1 MNITPQLLL
10 NFLIAGVMIGTLY
23 ALMAMGITFIYS
35 IMKMINWSMG
45 EFYMIGS
52 YTQWFLISFLLGGEL
67 WFVGIIGTAV
77 ALFIIGLIVQWLL
90 IRPMFSTGM
99 ERKDEYGTVVTIAL
113 ALFLRNLATVLSG
126 PNTRAPDV
134 NLGRLMFG
142 TLPISGN
149 RFAAFVGA
157 LIVIGVFYLI
167 LNYTWLGRAF
177 RASSQN
183 RVGVQTA
190 GINVL
195 KIDQIA
201 FALGITLAGVAGA
214 LLAPVFNVFPENGA
228 VTTMKGFEIII
239 IGGMGSLPG
248 AAIGGLLLGIIESL
262 GSVFIGSSLRNVYG
276 FVFLLIILLIKPTGL
291 FGEKERLS

>member
-52 YTQWFLISFLLGGEL
+52 YAQWFLISFLLGGEL
-67 WFVGIIGTAV
+67 WIIGVIGTAV
-77 ALFIIGLIVQWLL
+77 VLFLLGLVVQWLL
-90 IRPMFSTGM
+90 IRPMFSTSM
-99 ERKDEYGTVVTIAL
+99 ERKDEYGTVITIAL

-126 PNTRAPDV
+126 PNTRSPDV
-134 NLGRLMFG
+134 DMGRIMFG
-142 TLPISGN
+142 SLPISGN
-149 RFAAFVGA
+149 RLAAFIGS
-157 LIVIGVFYLI
+157 LIVIGIFYVV

-195 KIDQIA
+195 RIDQIA
-201 FALGITLAGVAGA
+201 FALGVTLAGVAGA
-214 LLAPVFNVFPENGA
+214 LLAPVFNVFPANGA

-248 AAIGGLLLGIIESL
+248 AALGGLLLGIIESL
-262 GSVFIGSSLRNVYG
+262 GSVFITSSLRNVYG
-276 FVFLLIILLIKPTGL
+276 FIFLIIILLVKPTGL
-291 FGEKERLS
+291 FGERERLS

>member
-1 MNITPQLLL
+1 MDITPQLLI

-52 YTQWFLISFLLGGEL
+52 YTQWFLVSFLIGGEL
-67 WFVGIIGTAV
+67 WFLGVVGSAV
-77 ALFIIGLIVQWLL
+77 VLFIVGLIVQRLL
-90 IRPMFSTGM
+90 IRPMFSTSM

-126 PNTRAPDV
+126 PNTRSPDV
-134 NLGRLMFG
+134 NLGRVMFG
-142 TLPISGN
+142 SLPISGN
-149 RFAAFVGA
+149 RLAAFIGSLVVIA
-157 LIVIGVFYLI
+157 LFYLI

-195 KIDQIA
+195 QIDQVA
-201 FALGITLAGVAGA
+201 FALGVTLAGIAGA

-248 AAIGGLLLGIIESL
+248 AAIGGLLLGIVESL
-262 GSVFIGSSLRNVYG
+262 GSVFIDSSLRNVYG
-276 FVFLLIILLIKPTGL
+276 FIFLILILLIKPTGL

>member
-1 MNITPQLLL
+1 MNLTPELLL
-10 NFLIAGVMIGTLY
+10 NFIIAGVMIGTLY

-35 IMKMINWSMG
+35 VMKMINWAMG

-52 YTQWFLISFLLGGEL
+52 YIQWFLISFILGGSY
-67 WFVGIIGTAV
+67 WSIGIIGVAV
-77 ALFIIGLIVQWLL
+77 ALFFIGLLVQWLL

-113 ALFLRNLATVLSG
+113 SLLLRNLATVLSG
-126 PNTRAPDV
+126 PNTRTPNID
-134 NLGRLMFG
+134 LGRVMLG
-142 TLPISGN
+142 SLPVSGS
-149 RFAAFVGA
+149 RFVAFVGA
-157 LIVIGVFYLI
+157 LVVIAVFYYV

-183 RVGVQTA
+183 RVGVQTV

-195 KIDQIA
+195 RIDQIA
-201 FALGITLAGVAGA
+201 FGVGVVLAGVAGA

-228 VTTMKGFEIII
+228 VATMKGFEIII

-248 AAIGGLLLGIIESL
+248 AALGGILLGLVESL
-262 GSVFIGSSLRNVYG
+262 GSVFIDSSLRNVYG
-276 FVFLLIILLIKPTGL
+276 FIFLIVILLIKPNGL

>member
-1 MNITPQLLL
+1 MNITPELFL
-10 NFLIAGVMIGTLY
+10 NFLISGVMIGTLY

-52 YTQWFLISFLLGGEL
+52 YVQWFLISFILGSEL
-67 WFVGIIGTAV
+67 WFLGIIGTAV
-77 ALFIIGLIVQWLL
+77 LMFLIGLIVQWLL
-90 IRPMFSTGM
+90 IRPMFTTGM

-126 PNTRAPDV
+126 PNTRSPDV
-134 NLGRLMFG
+134 NLGRMMFG

-149 RFAAFVGA
+149 RFAAFVGS
-157 LIVIGVFYLI
+157 LLVIGIFYLI

-190 GINVL
+190 GVNVL
-195 KIDQIA
+195 RIDQIA
-201 FALGITLAGVAGA
+201 FALGITLAGTAGA
-214 LLAPVFNVFPENGA
+214 LLAPVFNVFPANGA

-262 GSVFIGSSLRNVYG
+262 GSVFLGSSMRNVYG
-276 FVFLLIILLIKPTGL
+276 FILLIIILLIKPTGL

>member
-1 MNITPQLLL
+1 MDITPQLFL

-52 YTQWFLISFLLGGEL
+52 YTQWALISFVLGGQM
-67 WFVGIIGTAV
+67 WFIGVIGTAV
-77 ALFIIGLIVQWLL
+77 VLFLIGLVVQWLL

-126 PNTRAPDV
+126 PNTRAPDI
-134 NLGRLMFG
+134 NMGRVMFG
-142 TLPISGN
+142 SLPISGN
-149 RFAAFVGA
+149 RFAAFLGSLV
-157 LIVIGVFYLI
+157 VIGLFYLL

-177 RASSQN
+177 RAGSQN

-195 KIDQIA
+195 RIDQIA
-201 FALGITLAGVAGA
+201 FALGVTLAGVAGA

-248 AAIGGLLLGIIESL
+248 AALGGLLLGIIESL
-262 GSVFIGSSLRNVYG
+262 GSVFLGSGLRNVYG
-276 FVFLLIILLIKPTGL
+276 FIFLIIILLIKPTGL

>member
-1 MNITPQLLL
+1 MDITPQLLL

-52 YTQWFLISFLLGGEL
+52 YTQWFLISFLLGPNL
-67 WFVGIIGTAV
+67 WFFGILGTAAV
-77 ALFIIGLIVQWLL
+77 LFIIGLIVQWLL

-126 PNTRAPDV
+126 PYTRSPDV
-134 NLGRLMFG
+134 NLGRMMLG
-142 TLPISGN
+142 SLPISGP

-157 LIVIGVFYLI
+157 IVVIVGFYLI

-195 KIDQIA
+195 RIDQIA
-201 FALGITLAGVAGA
+201 FALGITLAGIAGA
-214 LLAPVFNVFPENGA
+214 LLAPVFNVFPSNGA

-248 AAIGGLLLGIIESL
+248 AVVGGLLLGIIESL

-276 FVFLLIILLIKPTGL
+276 FIFLIIILLIKPNGL